1 MSRCIRQINYI
12 TRLKTE
18 SKIWGNTNLLSE
30 EKLTI
35 ELTRELIKQGKF
47 LYYNYKRNTSEYNC
61 TPDSAT
67 LKMSF
72 YDDEYIFWTFQCCAF
87 YDQNKLCYKVDEIND
102 DFVKFAGKL
111 D

>member
-12 TRLKTE
+12 TKLKTE
-18 SKIWGNTNLLSE
+18 HKLWNGTNLFSE

-47 LYYNYKRNTSEYNC
+47 LYYNYKKNTTEYNC

-72 YDDEYIFWTFQCCAF
+72 YDDEYIFWTFQCYAF
-87 YDQNKLCYKVDEIND
+87 HGQDGVCYKVNEIND